1 MPPRAAAC
9 VLAAREAA
17 AWSAARGVVPS
28 RRSAPILCFDVPS
41 AALRFR
47 PSSLVPHQ
55 LPPAPAG
62 FLSIGIED
70 RFTCPVQI
78 VFITLI

>member
-1 MPPRAAAC
+1 
-9 VLAAREAA
+9 V
-17 AWSAARGVVPS
+17 
-28 RRSAPILCFDVPS
+28 
-41 AALRFR
+41 
-47 PSSLVPHQ
+47 
-55 LPPAPAG
+55 G

>member
-1 MPPRAAAC
+1 
-9 VLAAREAA
+9 
-17 AWSAARGVVPS
+17 
-28 RRSAPILCFDVPS
+28 LCFDVPS